1 MGLSGPSLAFQ
12 KLCLQR
18 GFATCIS
25 KRSRAQDLFL
35 VRVRLCGTLVQPV
48 RIKFH
53 GSPTRLNTDSA
64 HESQD
69 SVFSCAFCLVA
80 DVLGSSSMGPA
91 WLEASKALQG
101 AECCELLNPMRASC
115 WMLAPRW
122 PGKLKIRIDVRVA
135 PLVLRRAL
143 AVQQERR
150 GPLSRD
156 QQEAFYNQFKFLG
169 NLTVEAYFPN
179 LGTGSE
185 AVSKTQRLPPKVS
198 LSFAKSCRSTTNVW
212 TQLARWWRNSFHSAH
227 HARKT
232 SRPRPVRRRR

>member
-80 DVLGSSSMGPA
+80 DVLGLSSMGPA
-91 WLEASKALQG
+91 WLEASKAL
-101 AECCELLNPMRASC
+101 RAQS
-115 WMLAPRW
+115 
-122 PGKLKIRIDVRVA
+122 
-135 PLVLRRAL
+135 
-143 AVQQERR
+143 
-150 GPLSRD
+150 
-156 QQEAFYNQFKFLG
+156 
-169 NLTVEAYFPN
+169 
-179 LGTGSE
+179 
-185 AVSKTQRLPPKVS
+185 AVS
-198 LSFAKSCRSTTNVW
+198 CTT
-212 TQLARWWRNSFHSAH
+212 L
-227 HARKT
+227 
-232 SRPRPVRRRR
+232 